1 MKSLLLIACCVVAV
15 NTIKVTIAPNI
26 EITPPTLS
34 GQALKIA

>member
-1 MKSLLLIACCVVAV
+1 MLLVVLADKS
-15 NTIKVTIAPNI
+15 NKDTIAPNI